1 MAAAAKVLDD
11 DDVDGNDDK
20 GTPPFCRV
28 LHCIDPQFG
37 QVGPFFPGVRAEL
50 LMRPVSQLEIRQKG
64 SEGWK
69 LANHK
74 SLLVF

>member
-11 DDVDGNDDK
+11 DGNDDK
-20 GTPPFCRV
+20 GTPPCIALTLNSGKLV
-28 LHCIDPQFG
+28 L
-37 QVGPFFPGVRAEL
+37 FFPRCLSRAFDATCISTGV
-50 LMRPVSQLEIRQKG
+50 EIRQKG

-74 SLLVF
+74 SVLGF